1 MAGYDEVPSATSG
14 PVRYHG
20 NTLSK
25 KVLALREIS
34 ETASDFSD
42 MIRSMVPR
50 GRHLTAVRRLLR
62 QFPIVAIL
70 GARQVGK
77 TTLALELLKRA
88 KPSGERFDLEDP
100 ADLARLS
107 DAKLALADHK
117 GLVIIDEIQRRP
129 DIFPVLRVL
138 ADRRPR
144 RARFLVLGSASPEL
158 LRQSSET
165 LAGRIAFH
173 NLDGFHLDEVGVNR
187 LDRLW
192 LRGGFPLS
200 FLARTHYAS
209 FTWRQ
214 SFIRTFLERDLPQ
227 LGVRVPAATLSR
239 FWSMLAHYHGQVW
252 NGAEFARS
260 FGVSDKTVRHYLDTL
275 QAAQVAKVLQPW
287 HENVRKRQVKSPKVY
302 VRDSG
307 LLHGLLGIRE
317 RRDLDRHPKV
327 GASWEGFLLQQVVD
341 HVGASPEECFF
352 WATHSGAE
360 LDLLWIRGRRRWGF
374 EFKRTSSPK
383 FTSSLHTAIDTLGLQ
398 KAFLVHAGDKTFPL
412 RKRVAAVAATR
423 LLEDID

>member
-1 MAGYDEVPSATSG
+1 MMQT
-14 PVRYHG
+14 
-20 NTLSK
+20 
-25 KVLALREIS
+25 
-34 ETASDFSD
+34 
-42 MIRSMVPR
+42 MIPRS
-50 GRHLTAVRRLLR
+50 RHLAAVERLLG

-77 TTLALELLKRA
+77 TTLALEILRRARKR
-88 KPSGERFDLEDP
+88 GERFDLEDP
-100 ADLARLS
+100 ADLARLA
-107 DAKLALADHK
+107 DAKLALADLR
-117 GLVIIDEIQRRP
+117 GLVVIDEVQRRP

-138 ADRRPR
+138 ADRRPV

-173 NLDGFHLDEVGVNR
+173 QLDGFDLGEVGAGQ

-200 FLARTHYAS
+200 FLSRTQRAS
-209 FTWRQ
+209 FTWRE
-214 SFIRTFLERDLPQ
+214 SFIRTFLERDVPQ

-275 QAAQVAKVLQPW
+275 QAAQVVTVLPPW
-287 HENVRKRQVKSPKVY
+287 HENIRKRQVKSPKAY

-307 LLHGLLGIRE
+307 VLHGLLGVRE
-317 RRDLDRHPKV
+317 RRDLERHPKV
-327 GASWEGFLLQQVVD
+327 GASWEGFLLRQVMQ
-341 HVGASPEECFF
+341 HVGATAEECYF
-352 WATHSGAE
+352 WAMHTSAE
-360 LDLLWIRGRRRWGF
+360 LDLLWVRGRRRWGF

-383 FTSSLHTAIDTLGLQ
+383 LTSSLKTAMETLGLQ
-398 KAFLVHAGDKTFPL
+398 RAFLVHAGEKSFPL
-412 RKRVAAVAATR
+412 GRRVTAVAAER
-423 LLEDID
+423 LLNDVD

>member
-1 MAGYDEVPSATSG
+1 
-14 PVRYHG
+14 
-20 NTLSK
+20 
-25 KVLALREIS
+25 
-34 ETASDFSD
+34 
-42 MIRSMVPR
+42 MIPR
-50 GRHLTAVRRLLR
+50 QRHLTALRRLLR

-77 TTLALELLKRA
+77 TTLALEILKQL
-88 KPSGERFDLEDP
+88 KPPGERFDLEDP

-107 DAKLALADHK
+107 DAKLALADLT
-117 GLVIIDEIQRRP
+117 GLVVIDEIQRRP
-129 DIFPVLRVL
+129 DIFAVLRVL

-144 RARFLVLGSASPEL
+144 LARFLVLGSASPEL

-165 LAGRIAFH
+165 LAGRVAFY
-173 NLDGFHLDEVGVNR
+173 NLDGFDLEEVGVDQ

-200 FLARTHYAS
+200 FLARTQDAS

-227 LGVRVPAATLSR
+227 LGVRVPAVTLSR

-252 NGAEFARS
+252 NSAEFARS

-275 QAAQVAKVLQPW
+275 HAAQVVTVLPPW
-287 HENVRKRQVKSPKVY
+287 HENIRKRQVKSPKVY

-307 LLHGLLGIRE
+307 VLHGLLGVRE

-327 GASWEGFLLQQVVD
+327 GASWEGFLLRQVTE
-341 HVGASPEECFF
+341 HLGATAEECFF

-360 LDLLWIRGRRRWGF
+360 LDLLWVRGRRRWGF

-383 FTSSLHTAIDTLGLQ
+383 LTSPLKAAIETLGLQ
-398 KAFLVHAGDKTFPL
+398 KAFLVHAGDKSFPL
-412 RKRVAAVAATR
+412 HRHVTAVAAAR
-423 LLEDID
+423 LLDDVG

>member
-1 MAGYDEVPSATSG
+1 MIP
-14 PVRYHG
+14 
-20 NTLSK
+20 
-25 KVLALREIS
+25 RE
-34 ETASDFSD
+34 
-42 MIRSMVPR
+42 
-50 GRHLTAVRRLLR
+50 RHLAAVLRLLR

-77 TTLALELLKRA
+77 TTLALEILKRA

-107 DAKLALADHK
+107 DAKLALA
-117 GLVIIDEIQRRP
+117 GLKSLVVIDEIQRRP

-144 RARFLVLGSASPEL
+144 ESRFLVLGSASPEL

-165 LAGRIAFH
+165 LAGRIAFYT
-173 NLDGFHLDEVGVNR
+173 LDGFGLDEVGVEK

-200 FLARTHYAS
+200 FLARTHDSS

-214 SFIRTFLERDLPQ
+214 SFIRTFLERDMPQ

-252 NGAEFARS
+252 NGAEFARA

-275 QAAQVAKVLQPW
+275 RAAQVATVLQPW

-307 LLHGLLGIRE
+307 VLHGLLGIRE
-317 RRDLDRHPKV
+317 HRDLERHPKV
-327 GASWEGFLLQQVVD
+327 GASWEGFLLQQVVG
-341 HVGASPEECFF
+341 HLGASAEECFF

-360 LDLLWIRGRRRWGF
+360 LDLLWVRARRRWGF

-383 FTSSLHTAIDTLGLQ
+383 LTSSLCVAIETLGLQ
-398 KAFLVHAGDKTFPL
+398 KAFLVHAGDKTFPVH
-412 RKRVAAVAATR
+412 KHVTAVAAAR
-423 LLEDID
+423 LLMDVG